1 MITKIKQDIHGQ
13 STIAGYIFSC
23 LKGNAARSALPG
35 MDNRGLRMQLP
46 VKEVENGQ
54 SVGVL
59 ACISANVT
67 GYGYTGIYLLE
78 IPFTGIYLRVHKCPR
93 IMSGDLEDIRGQ
105 FKMKNILIAGTH
117 YRQSLGHYEP
127 RTENQLHSSSSNLLS
142 PPNPYAV
149 LSHTQT
155 C

>member
-1 MITKIKQDIHGQ
+1 
-13 STIAGYIFSC
+13 
-23 LKGNAARSALPG
+23 

-78 IPFTGIYLRVHKCPR
+78 IPFTGIYL
-93 IMSGDLEDIRGQ
+93 
-105 FKMKNILIAGTH
+105 
-117 YRQSLGHYEP
+117 
-127 RTENQLHSSSSNLLS
+127 
-142 PPNPYAV
+142 
-149 LSHTQT
+149 
-155 C
+155 

>member
-35 MDNRGLRMQLP
+35 MDNRMLRMQLP

-59 ACISANVT
+59 ACISASVT

-78 IPFTGIYLRVHKCPR
+78 IPFSEIYL
-93 IMSGDLEDIRGQ
+93 
-105 FKMKNILIAGTH
+105 
-117 YRQSLGHYEP
+117 
-127 RTENQLHSSSSNLLS
+127 
-142 PPNPYAV
+142 
-149 LSHTQT
+149 
-155 C
+155 